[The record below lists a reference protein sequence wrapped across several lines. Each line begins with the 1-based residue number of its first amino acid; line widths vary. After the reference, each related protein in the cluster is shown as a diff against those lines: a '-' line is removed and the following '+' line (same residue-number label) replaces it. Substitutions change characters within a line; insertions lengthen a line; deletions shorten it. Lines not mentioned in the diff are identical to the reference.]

1 MIEMKKKKDMEKE
14 KLSCLMAMYMKE
26 NIHMAR
32 ETAREHTSE
41 IFFVI
46 IRLKNSK
53 L

>member
-32 ETAREHTSE
+32 DMVREHTSE
-41 IFFVI
+41 IFLLLFD
-46 IRLKNSK
+46 
-53 L
+53 